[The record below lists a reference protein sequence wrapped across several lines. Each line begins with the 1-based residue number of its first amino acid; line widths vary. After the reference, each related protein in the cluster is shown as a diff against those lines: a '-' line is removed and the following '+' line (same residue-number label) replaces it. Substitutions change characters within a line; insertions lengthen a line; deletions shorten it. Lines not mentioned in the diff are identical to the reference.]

1 MIAWLKANSAEALAS
16 SNGPG
21 SAGQLLGL
29 KFANATGVTFSFVPY
44 RGGESA
50 SMQDLLAGRLPVKFA
65 QPADSLSLV
74 RSGAIRAYA
83 VTAKTRLAAA
93 PELPTTDEAGLP
105 DFHVSVWHG
114 LWLPKGTPAPI
125 VTKLNAAVT
134 TTLAD
139 QTVRERLAELAPR

>member
-1 MIAWLKANSAEALAS
+1 
-16 SNGPG
+16 
-21 SAGQLLGL
+21 
-29 KFANATGVTFSFVPY
+29 
-44 RGGESA
+44 
-50 SMQDLLAGRLPVKFA
+50 MQDLLAGRLPVKFA

>member
-1 MIAWLKANSAEALAS
+1 M
-16 SNGPG
+16 
-21 SAGQLLGL
+21 
-29 KFANATGVTFSFVPY
+29 
-44 RGGESA
+44 
-50 SMQDLLAGRLPVKFA
+50 
-65 QPADSLSLV
+65 

-139 QTVRERLAELAPR
+139 QTVRERLAELGQDIASQDQQTPEALRAKQKAEIENGGRSSRLSTSRRNDSL